1 MPQKFPY
8 VKLEDVATVR
18 AGIPSREIDRPSDD
32 GVIPVKVINPA
43 ALVGTYLSK
52 VEGEDASLL
61 GPVATRHGLK
71 EGDILTPSRGVFR
84 ASLLEKEPEQLS
96 GGFQLVAGPLCHVVR
111 VDDEKADPAY
121 VAWVLCT
128 TTVRAKMTSTARG
141 AAVRL
146 YSRDALAEIDFPL
159 PPLDMQ
165 RKLARVA
172 RDAQALMVSR
182 RDEVRLEFAITTQ
195 ELSEILGLN
204 A

>member
-8 VKLEDVATVR
+8 VKLEDVALVR

-43 ALVGTYLSK
+43 ALIGTYLSK
-52 VEGEDASLL
+52 VEGEDVSLP

-71 EGDILTPSRGVFR
+71 EGDIITPSRGVFR
-84 ASLLEKEPEQLS
+84 ASLLDKEPEQLS

-111 VDDEKADPAY
+111 VDAEKADPAY
-121 VAWVLCT
+121 VAWVLST
-128 TTVRAKMTSTARG
+128 PTVHAKMTASARG

-182 RDEVRLEFAITTQ
+182 RSEVGLEFAITTQ

>member
-8 VKLEDVATVR
+8 VKLEDVALVR

-43 ALVGTYLSK
+43 ALIGTYLSK
-52 VEGEDASLL
+52 VEGEDVSLP

-71 EGDILTPSRGVFR
+71 EGDIITPSRGVFR
-84 ASLLEKEPEQLS
+84 ASLLDKEPEQLS

-111 VDDEKADPAY
+111 VDAEKAYPAY
-121 VAWVLCT
+121 VAWVLST
-128 TTVRAKMTSTARG
+128 PTVQAKMTASARG

-172 RDAQALMVSR
+172 RDAQALMVAR
-182 RDEVRLEFAITTQ
+182 RDEARLELAITTQ

>member
-111 VDDEKADPAY
+111 VDDAKADPAY
-121 VAWVLCT
+121 VAWVLST
-128 TTVRAKMTSTARG
+128 PTVQAKMTASARG

-146 YSRDALAEIDFPL
+146 YTRDALAEIDFPL

-172 RDAQALMVSR
+172 RDAQALMVAR
-182 RDEVRLEFAITTQ
+182 RDEARLELAITTQ

>member
-1 MPQKFPY
+1 MSQKFPY

-18 AGIPSREIDRPSDD
+18 AGIPSREIDRPSEEA
-32 GVIPVKVINPA
+32 VIPVKVINPA

-52 VEGEDASLL
+52 VEGEGVSLP
-61 GPVATRHGLK
+61 GPVATRHALK
-71 EGDILTPSRGVFR
+71 EGDILTPSRGIFR
-84 ASLLEKEPEQLS
+84 SSLLDKEPEQLS

-111 VDDEKADPAY
+111 VDADKAVPAY
-121 VAWVLCT
+121 VAWVLST
-128 TTVRAKMTSTARG
+128 PAAQAKMAASARG

-159 PPLDMQ
+159 PPIEMQ

-172 RDAQALMVSR
+172 RDSQALMIAR
-182 RDEVRLEFAITTQ
+182 RDEARLELAITTQ
-195 ELSEILGLN
+195 ELSEILGFN

>member
-111 VDDEKADPAY
+111 VDDAKADPAY

-128 TTVRAKMTSTARG
+128 PTVRAKMTSTARG

-182 RDEVRLEFAITTQ
+182 RDEVLLELAITTQ

>member
-111 VDDEKADPAY
+111 VDAEKAEPAY
-121 VAWVLCT
+121 VAWVLST
-128 TTVRAKMTSTARG
+128 PTVQAKMAASARG

-172 RDAQALMVSR
+172 RDAQALMVAR
-182 RDEVRLEFAITTQ
+182 RDEARLELAITTQ